1 MWAMNILQKV
11 FIDSGLRRSAF
22 CRKFGISYP
31 TFFQHLTG
39 TRRVS
44 PEMAIF
50 YEEKLGI
57 PRSELRPD
65 LWPPAESPTPP
76 EKEAPHA

>member
-1 MWAMNILQKV
+1 MNTLQK
-11 FIDSGLRRSAF
+11 FLLDSGLRRSEF

-39 TRRVS
+39 SRRIS

-50 YEEKLGI
+50 YEKKLGI

-65 LWPPAESPTPP
+65 LWPPIATPTNTTESG
-76 EKEAPHA
+76 EDGSHA